1 MKKNKLYSLL
11 LSVIIA
17 FGLWY
22 YVITTVSPDSEAP
35 IYNIP
40 VVMDG
45 ESVLNERGLMITSK
59 STSTVSLRLSGT
71 RADLNKVNSGNITVK
86 VDLSTIYEPGEQI
99 ELFYTPT
106 YPGDV
111 PSNAFVEEYKSPVYV
126 TVEKRTDKN
135 VPVEIHWTGT
145 RSEGYLYDTESAILD
160 NPTINVIGPAS
171 VADQIDHAVI
181 EVDLTDREESFSEN
195 FRYTLVDA
203 EDNPVDAEQ
212 ITTNTAE
219 VRLDMS
225 IQRIK
230 EVQLLAEVI
239 YGGGA
244 TAKTATVTVEPSSI
258 RLSGSD
264 AVLAEQGDS
273 ITLCTVNLADID
285 TSTRLIYTISL
296 REGIT
301 NQSGVTE
308 AKVIIEFNGLTTRE
322 FIVEDIQSL
331 NVPEGMEAE
340 IINERM
346 TVKVRGPSA
355 DMAQLTAEDISV
367 TVDFADA
374 AVGTATY
381 KAVITFADA
390 FRNVGAL
397 GPHTVS
403 ATVQSVE
410 E

>member
-1 MKKNKLYSLL
+1 MRKSKLYSAL

-22 YVITTVSPDSEAP
+22 YVITAVSPDSEST

-40 VVMDG
+40 VVMEG
-45 ESVLNERGLMITSK
+45 ESVLNARGLMITSK

-71 RADLNKVNSGNITVK
+71 RADLNKVNAGNITVK
-86 VDLSTIYEPGEQI
+86 VNLSTIYEAGELNLDYSI
-99 ELFYTPT
+99 S

-111 PSNAFVEEYKSPVYV
+111 ASNAFVEEYRSPVFM

-135 VPVEIHWTGT
+135 VPVEIQWTGT
-145 RSEGYLYDTESAILD
+145 RAEDYLYDTETAILD
-160 NPTINVIGPAS
+160 NPTVNVIGPAS

-181 EVDLTDREESFSEN
+181 EVDLTDRVESISESY
-195 FRYTLVDA
+195 RYTLVDA
-203 EDNPVDAEQ
+203 EGNPVDAEQ
-212 ITTNTAE
+212 ITTNVAE

-230 EVQLLAEVI
+230 EVQLLADVI
-239 YGGGA
+239 YGGG
-244 TAKTATVTVEPSSI
+244 TTPKTATVRVEPASI

-285 TSTRLIYTISL
+285 SSTRLIYTISL

-308 AKVIIEFNGLTTRE
+308 AKVIIEFTGLTTRE

-346 TVKVRGPSA
+346 TVKVRGPSTE
-355 DMAQLTAEDISV
+355 MSQLTAEDITV

-381 KAVITFADA
+381 KATIDFTDTFK
-390 FRNVGAL
+390 NVGAL
-397 GPHTVS
+397 GSHTVS
-403 ATVQSVE
+403 ATVQSTE
-410 E
+410 G